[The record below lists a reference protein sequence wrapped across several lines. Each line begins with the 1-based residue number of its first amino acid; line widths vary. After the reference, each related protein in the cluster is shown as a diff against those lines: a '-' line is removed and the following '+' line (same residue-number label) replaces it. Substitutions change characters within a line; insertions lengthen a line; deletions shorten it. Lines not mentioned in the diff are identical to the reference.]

1 MLAPKGGLLVAPL
14 FVSKFLVGAPWLP
27 LAVSGAFIKK
37 AQISIGMFVGLNFT
51 KFLKRVVIPKSKR
64 KSRLFTMRATNS
76 LESGTFTA
84 INSPA
89 NRYISGGIRKL
100 IEFTLITA
108 GVFAASQIM
117 GPELISKIE
126 NFTWSALNGLG
137 FSKSMEFGLILSK
150 IAGLGIVAGSI
161 VMKLPQVLKIAKNK
175 SAEGISPESMYFDV
189 SSISILF
196 NLLY

>member
-37 AQISIGMFVGLNFT
+37 AQISIGMFVGLNFA

-64 KSRLFTMRATNS
+64 KSRLSTIENFTWSALN
-76 LESGTFTA
+76 G
-84 INSPA
+84 SPA

-117 GPELISKIE
+117 GSELISTIE

-137 FSKSMEFGLILSK
+137 FSKSMGFGLILSK

-175 SAEGISPESMYFDV
+175 SAEGISPESMYLDV